1 MLGHGESSKSDQD
14 RITTRNFSDPE
25 VSLPILSDKHNKIII
40 IHYKESQKSSTAS
53 LQLRG

>member
-14 RITTRNFSDPE
+14 RITTCNFSDPE

-40 IHYKESQKSSTAS
+40 IHFKESQKSSTAS